1 MAAVVMVTVPS
12 ISGSHVRKDR
22 REVPEMKRSE
32 EKLQRGQQDLDKDRE
47 DLANDRADL
56 AKRMEEFIAPQ
67 RAKGPPSGQGPGDRT
82 P

>member
-1 MAAVVMVTVPS
+1 MAAVVKMTGPS
-12 ISGSHVRKDR
+12 ISGPHVRKDR
-22 REVPEMKRSE
+22 WEVPEMKRSE
-32 EKLQRGQQDLDKDRE
+32 EKLQRGQQDLD
-47 DLANDRADL
+47 NDRADL